1 MAAVNKSLRADV
13 KATSTSVQIS
23 RDTADAVDLDT
34 HETRERTVKAVEAIN
49 ATAAYSDP
57 DSTAHVLRMAREAHD
72 RALRAAC
79 RCSERAIALRPPAPP
94 NVAEWKPWAAAYV
107 GAVGAYEDSE
117 NKRAHTAECLD
128 EHRQK

>member
-34 HETRERTVKAVEAIN
+34 HETEN
-49 ATAAYSDP
+49 APLRRWRPSMRLLLTLTLTLLLTSCAWLVRPTTARYVPPA
-57 DSTAHVLRMAREAHD
+57 
-72 RALRAAC
+72 